1 MRLLPKER
9 WKRVA
14 SNTNLP
20 SCCRDLNANKVK
32 LTAARLWLC
41 NRQTPLQM
49 IVKVDINYR
58 NQFWIRCRDW
68 ARKFLNCPESNRNFS
83 HIRRPHSIGELFNF
97 LPVKANEFRNS
108 CVDSGWYGYGPHQTQ
123 DKAALVVDD
132 LIIQSR
138 IPQSIKLVTLAG
150 KWEIA
155 HDECRLN
162 AAMLLM
168 ESSCTH
174 VTFLYC
180 KIEFIRNF

>member
-1 MRLLPKER
+1 MAMDP
-9 WKRVA
+9 
-14 SNTNLP
+14 T
-20 SCCRDLNANKVK
+20 
-32 LTAARLWLC
+32 
-41 NRQTPLQM
+41 
-49 IVKVDINYR
+49 
-58 NQFWIRCRDW
+58 
-68 ARKFLNCPESNRNFS
+68 
-83 HIRRPHSIGELFNF
+83 
-97 LPVKANEFRNS
+97 
-108 CVDSGWYGYGPHQTQ
+108 TQ

-155 HDECRLN
+155 HDECRLT

-180 KIEFIRNF
+180 KIQFIRNF